1 MLGISITDVQV
12 HPTDYLPTDD
22 GLAVVMSYKIDLS
35 DKISAFEARAN
46 MHTTTFVGAFGHR
59 LKVLLHA
66 KGDGY
71 NTATLVSPMHVADA
85 TIQRITHAPTPK
97 PKPVLQTQQQESA
110 MAPTSAILGPTK
122 HAASGVGH
130 GHGPVWWS
138 GIAFVLAGTICVVTR
153 TLRSDAEYDTSS
165 GNVPTAGAIALQV
178 SQKDKDAGE
187 LTAGTMTDLGHAA
200 GTGEYGYGAVDPDD
214 GFTAALPQSTG
225 NDISIAFVGD
235 ADTEV

>member
-1 MLGISITDVQV
+1 M

-130 GHGPVWWS
+130 GHGPVWEHPLQLYMENRRVET
-138 GIAFVLAGTICVVTR
+138 GMETNQQ
-153 TLRSDAEYDTSS
+153 YDIRKANEQHSMHPH
-165 GNVPTAGAIALQV
+165 VKP
-178 SQKDKDAGE
+178 
-187 LTAGTMTDLGHAA
+187 
-200 GTGEYGYGAVDPDD
+200 
-214 GFTAALPQSTG
+214 
-225 NDISIAFVGD
+225 
-235 ADTEV
+235 